1 MEISEEHQKP
11 QVIVEA
17 TPPKQAQ
24 NITEATPSRQPE
36 QIRETTKPGEDR
48 IVLLTDGIFAIAL
61 TLLVLSIQVPV
72 AHNSTEF
79 GKIFKFDGDFYTN
92 TRSYIITF
100 FVLISYWRIH
110 RRLMNN
116 FEHIDNTFIS
126 INVVFLAFVAFFP
139 VTNSLLRDSQFP
151 GAVIIYTVVLAGCGY
166 SAALLVIY
174 AFGNHRLIADNND
187 FRSPRSLIIST
198 IITPTFF
205 LMSLLL
211 LLIPHFDPGSVFYYW
226 LLLPIGSIIY
236 TRAKRYRHKS
246 A

>member
-1 MEISEEHQKP
+1 MKIPEQPQKP
-11 QVIVEA
+11 QVIVG
-17 TPPKQAQ
+17 
-24 NITEATPSRQPE
+24 ATPSKQSQNTVDANLSKQPE
-36 QIRETTKPGEDR
+36 QIRETTKPSEDR

-61 TLLVLSIQVPV
+61 TLLVLSIQIPV
-72 AHNSTEF
+72 ASTLKDFNNLF
-79 GKIFKFDGDFYTN
+79 GFNGDFYIN

-100 FVLISYWRIH
+100 AVLISYWRIH

-116 FEHIDNTFIS
+116 LERIDNTFIL

-174 AFGNHRLIADNND
+174 AFGGHRLVAANND
-187 FRSPRSLIIST
+187 FRNPQSLIIST

-205 LMSLLL
+205 LICLLL
-211 LLIPHFDPGSVFYYW
+211 LLIPNFDPGSVFYYW
-226 LLLPIGSIIY
+226 LLLPIASIIY
-236 TRAKRYRHKS
+236 KLVKKSRHKS

>member
-1 MEISEEHQKP
+1 MEISEQHQKP

-17 TPPKQAQ
+17 TPPKQVQ

-72 AHNSTEF
+72 THDPTVFSNL
-79 GKIFKFDGDFYTN
+79 FKFDGDFFTN

-100 FVLISYWRIH
+100 GVLISYWRIH

-116 FEHIDNTFIS
+116 LERIDNTFIS

-139 VTNSLLRDSQFP
+139 ATNSLLRNSQFRE
-151 GAVIIYTVVLAGCGY
+151 AVIIYTVVLAGCGY

-174 AFGNHRLIADNND
+174 AFGNRRLVADNND
-187 FRSPRSLIIST
+187 FRSPRSLKIST

-211 LLIPHFDPGSVFYYW
+211 LLIPNFDPGSVFYYW
-226 LLLPIGSIIY
+226 LILPIGSIIY
-236 TRAKRYRHKS
+236 TRAKKYRNKS